1 MKFKDKVSG
10 EVVEFLN
17 QVDIDSME
25 HHPGYEVVKE
35 TVTKTEKPL
44 SSKKESVINKL
55 FKD

>member
-10 EVVEFLN
+10 EVVEFHN

-25 HHPGYEVVKE
+25 HHPGYEIVEETIVK
-35 TVTKTEKPL
+35 VEKPK
-44 SSKKESVINKL
+44 SNKKESVINKL